1 MALRD
6 RLLELTEVHQLP
18 GVADLIRTFGHQEL
32 LEADVAVPTLEPA
45 APELTD
51 LLQQIARRGFDPALV
66 PALLGHFEGRPLE
79 RGVVAWDILCSTAWP
94 QAGSDELFNELR
106 QAAEAIDAIS
116 ATPEARCFDFNRD
129 PSTELIARYA
139 AAAVKDPIE
148 EAKRNG
154 IGAIDQL
161 LKKGGRASE
170 MIQSEP
176 FRQGVTSLGRLYAH
190 AHLPSLASLY
200 FDYAIRAL
208 GHREALPLLCESMF
222 DARAAER
229 IPRDAIVKS
238 SAVSDAEW
246 LDFSEY
252 MLYRTHEGLGAS
264 IKAYGILETN
274 RKNRGEGHTPTAR
287 FTIMQGYL
295 APLFGDAPP
304 PFPQVDE
311 IAQHNELW
319 QLAWAVRIAASANTN
334 PRDSGAPLEAASD
347 FVARFGHDWRAWY
360 HAFRTAS
367 QTHGAEVP
375 WKLAAVRAIGQEI
388 VSLPHE
394 PNAWKGLVLLTADDD
409 SVNVVLEEIDEH
421 LYDQSEY

>member
-1 MALRD
+1 MTLRD

-18 GVADLIRTFGHQEL
+18 GVADLIRTFGHRDL
-32 LEADVAVPTLEPA
+32 LDGAVDPPA
-45 APELTD
+45 LPPPAPELTD
-51 LLQQIARRGFDPALV
+51 LLQQVARRGFDPALV
-66 PALLGHFEGRPLE
+66 PALLRHFEGRPLE

-94 QAGSDELFNELR
+94 QAEDDLFGELR
-106 QAAEAIDAIS
+106 EAAEAIDEIS
-116 ATPEARCFDFNRD
+116 ATPEARCFDFNRY
-129 PSTELIARYA
+129 PSTELIVHYA
-139 AAAVKDPIE
+139 ADAVKDPIE

-161 LKKGGRASE
+161 LKKGGRAGD
-170 MIQSEP
+170 MIKSEP
-176 FRQGVTSLGRLYAH
+176 FRAGLTSLGRLYAH

-208 GHREALPLLCESMF
+208 GHREALPLLCETMF

-229 IPRDAIVKS
+229 IPRDAIVKGN
-238 SAVSDAEW
+238 VTDAEW
-246 LDFSEY
+246 IDFSEY

-274 RKNRGEGHTPTAR
+274 RQNRGAAHVPTAR

-319 QLAWAVRIAASANTN
+319 QLAWAVRIAASAHTSE
-334 PRDSGAPLEAASD
+334 RDSGAPLEAASD

-360 HAFRTAS
+360 HAFRTAT
-367 QTHGAEVP
+367 QTHGADIP
-375 WKLAAVRAIGQEI
+375 WKLAAVRAVGQEI

-409 SVNVVLEEIDEH
+409 SVNEVIEEIDEH
-421 LYDQSEY
+421 LYDQSEF